1 MLTMFD
7 STRLRATTVAILA
20 LSLVQ
25 LACGGGDGHGVTN
38 PPGSTTGTLVVQL
51 QPLGNGR
58 DADGFNVAL
67 DGKAARTL
75 TYDASLSYESLTPG
89 NHTLRISG
97 LAPQC
102 SAPTDS
108 ITHTVKAGVTDT
120 VPVAM
125 TCLGGFSY
133 EETTD
138 ANTTDI
144 VYLTEDGRTIPLT
157 SGPGLKLIDDWS
169 PDGTRLAYSVYDN
182 LRFHLYS
189 VRADGTDT
197 KTLTS
202 GPNDEYSPHFSPDG
216 THIAYQQSGGA
227 YVHIAIADADG
238 GNAHALV
245 DTSAS
250 SFDAGWSTDGAR
262 LYFVCGHFGR
272 LYDLCTAAL
281 DGSDFRAI
289 RYAAVEPLLTPCSP
303 ICAGTLDHVEVS
315 ADGKTLG
322 FEYASNTVGAPS
334 QRMWA
339 AALDGTSALSLS
351 GNTISFAG
359 RWSPSGDRM
368 LVHTSD
374 GADHF
379 ALATV
384 KSDGSSYRQIVTAAD
399 SIDSGAWSTDGM
411 VIAYTD
417 FKAMQIGA
425 MNADGSNR
433 HLLTAGSPAKY
444 YPIWNPKARAVGA
457 LSADRVHTSSPHV
470 EQLPELPRLRPEILR
485 RSLHSRP

>member
-1 MLTMFD
+1 MCD

-67 DGKAARTL
+67 DGKTARTL
-75 TYDASLSYESLTPG
+75 TYDASLSYESLSAG
-89 NHTLRISG
+89 NHTLRITG

-102 SAPTDS
+102 SAPADS

-120 VPVAM
+120 VPVTM
-125 TCLGGFSY
+125 TCLGGFAY
-133 EETTD
+133 EQVTG

-144 VYLTEDGRTIPLT
+144 AYLTEDGRTIQLT
-157 SGPGLKLIDDWS
+157 SGPGLKLIDAWS
-169 PDGTRLAYSVYDN
+169 PDGTRLVYSVYDN

-216 THIAYQQSGGA
+216 THIAYQQSGGP
-227 YVHIAIADADG
+227 YIHIAIADADG
-238 GNAHALV
+238 ANAHALV
-245 DTSAS
+245 DTAAS
-250 SFDAGWSTDGAR
+250 SYDVSWSTDGAR

-272 LYDLCTAAL
+272 MYDLCTAAL

-303 ICAGTLDHVEVS
+303 ICAGSLYHVEAS
-315 ADGKTLG
+315 GDGKTLA
-322 FEYASNTVGAPS
+322 FEYASNSVGAPS

-351 GNTISFAG
+351 GNTISFSG
-359 RWSPSGDRM
+359 HWSPSGDRI
-368 LVHTSD
+368 LLNISD
-374 GADHF
+374 GSDNF
-379 ALATV
+379 SLATV
-384 KSDGSSYRQIVTAAD
+384 KPDASGFLQIVTPAD
-399 SIDSGAWSTDGM
+399 SIQSGAWSTDGK
-411 VIAYTD
+411 VIAYSDIRT
-417 FKAMQIGA
+417 MQIGV
-425 MNADGSNR
+425 MNADGSKR
-433 HLLTAGSPAKY
+433 HLLTTGSPAKY
-444 YPIWNPKARAVGA
+444 YPIWNTKARAVGA

-470 EQLPELPRLRPEILR
+470 EQLPVLSRLRAEILR
-485 RSLHSRP
+485 RSLHPRP